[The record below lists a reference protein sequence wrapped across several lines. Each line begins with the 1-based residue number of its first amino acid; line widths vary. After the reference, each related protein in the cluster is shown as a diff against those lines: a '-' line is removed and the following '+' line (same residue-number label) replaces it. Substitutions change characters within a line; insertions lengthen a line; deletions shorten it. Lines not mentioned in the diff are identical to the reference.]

1 MLMNK
6 DINCSN
12 FIGLLACL
20 RKHYG
25 DEGVQQVING
35 LVDNEKYLIADKEN
49 PSKLITIQEH
59 HLNDSA
65 YWVSNEFSLALFA
78 NAKKVFGGS
87 NALITA
93 GEEAAIEH
101 FSRTAIFVSRICSTK
116 FVCKQAAKINA
127 RFNKTK
133 EVKLANLTDNSAT
146 FELHYRPNIQLQK
159 DICNWNLGVYKGIG
173 KMTGAIDVK
182 CEETKCL
189 TDGDKHC
196 VFNMTWRKKPFFLK
210 NLLRWILKII
220 SKDLVADY
228 EVMVKER
235 EQLID
240 SLSLSEKKY
249 RSFIEN
255 APVAMYTINTKGEFT
270 YGNKKLLELTGY
282 KKKDWL
288 DKHFQPIIY
297 PEDLELVMN
306 KVQERMAGKGTTD
319 TYEIRIFDSSGKIMW
334 IKINSTLIYETDEQ
348 GVKKL
353 VGIQSFVEDVTD
365 RKQAEESLRESE
377 RRFRT
382 LVENAAD
389 AFFLNTMDGIIV
401 DVNSRACESLGY
413 TREELLSMTLS
424 DIGIEINND
433 HPNIHSR
440 DNLIPGKPV
449 TIEGIHRRKDGTS
462 FPVEIQ
468 FATVSV
474 AGENLLLGLARDI
487 SQRRELEEQLR
498 QSHKMESIGTLA
510 GGIAHDFN
518 NILGIILGNTELAI
532 DDLPKWNPARLNLD
546 EIRIATLRAK
556 DVVRQL
562 LSFARKTKL
571 EKKPTNITPIIKE
584 SLKLLRSSISTSVE
598 IRQNIP
604 DYVDTILADPT
615 QINQVLINLCTNADH
630 AMPDGGVIAI
640 TLKNIELDEMTATK
654 YPELGSG
661 RYVNLIVSDTGLG
674 ISQEEI
680 DRIFDPYFTTKE
692 VDRGTGMG
700 LAVVHGIVKGHNGL
714 ITVESE
720 LGIGT
725 TFNIYFP
732 AVEKEIVVETETD
745 EKLPAG
751 NERVLFIDD
760 EESIVKLVRLR
771 LERLGY
777 KVEGTTSPIDALALL
792 HSQRD
797 QFDLVITD
805 LTMPKMTGDKLVEE
819 ILNIRPDIPIILC
832 SGFSKK
838 IDEKAAK
845 ALGAADYIEKPF
857 DKREFAFKVRKVLD
871 NNIRHVPKR
880 LT

>member
-1 MLMNK
+1 M
-6 DINCSN
+6 
-12 FIGLLACL
+12 

-25 DEGVQQVING
+25 DEGVQQVIHG

-59 HLNDSA
+59 HLKDSA

-78 NAKKVFGGS
+78 NAREVFGGS

-146 FELHYRPNIQLQK
+146 FELRYRPNIQLQK
-159 DICNWNLGVYKGIG
+159 DICNWNIGIYKGIG
-173 KMTGAIDVK
+173 KITGATDVK
-182 CEETKCL
+182 CEETKCIV
-189 TDGDKHC
+189 DGDEHC

-210 NLLRWILKII
+210 KFLRWILKII
-220 SKDLVADY
+220 SKDLVTEY

-319 TYEIRIFDSSGKIMW
+319 PYEIRIFDSSGKIMW
-334 IKINSTLIYETDEQ
+334 VKINSTLIYETDEQ
-348 GVKKL
+348 GVNKP

-389 AFFLNTMDGIIV
+389 AFFLNTMDGKIV

-424 DIGIEINND
+424 DIGIEIKND
-433 HPNIHSR
+433 HPNIHSG

-449 TIEGIHRRKDGTS
+449 TIEGIHKRKDGTR

-532 DDLPKWNPARLNLD
+532 DDVPEWNPARLNLD

-571 EKKPTNITPIIKE
+571 EKKPINIIPIIKE
-584 SLKLLRSSISTSVE
+584 SLKLLRSSISASVE

-604 DYVDTILADPT
+604 EYVDTILADPT

-630 AMPDGGVIAI
+630 AMPDGGVIII
-640 TLKNIELDEMTATK
+640 TLKNIELDEMSTAK
-654 YPELGSG
+654 HPELDPG
-661 RYVNLIVSDTGLG
+661 RFVNLMVSDTGLG
-674 ISQEEI
+674 ISKEEI
-680 DRIFDPYFTTKE
+680 ERIFDPYFTTKE

-700 LAVVHGIVKGHNGL
+700 LAVVHGIVQEHNGL

-720 LGIGT
+720 LGKGT
-725 TFNIYFP
+725 IFNIFFP
-732 AVEKEIVVETETD
+732 AVEKETFVETETD
-745 EKLPAG
+745 EKLPTG
-751 NERVLFIDD
+751 NERILFIDD
-760 EESIVKLVRLR
+760 EESIAKLMRLR
-771 LERLGY
+771 LVRLGY
-777 KVEGTTSPIDALALL
+777 KVEATTSPIEALALF
-792 HSQRD
+792 HSQPD
-797 QFDLVITD
+797 KFDLVITD
-805 LTMPKMTGDKLVEE
+805 LTMPKMTGDKLVKK
-819 ILNIRPDIPIILC
+819 ILNIRPGIPIILC
-832 SGFSKK
+832 TGFSEK
-838 IDEKAAK
+838 IDEKTAETI
-845 ALGAADYIEKPF
+845 GAAGYIEKPL
-857 DKREFAFKVRKVLD
+857 DKRKLAFKVREVLD
-871 NNIRHVPKR
+871 RKWNTISTTND
-880 LT
+880 

>member
-1 MLMNK
+1 MPMLMNK

-12 FIGLLACL
+12 FIGLLAFL

-35 LVDNEKYLIADKEN
+35 LVDNEKYLIADKKN
-49 PSKLITIQEH
+49 PSKLIKIQEH
-59 HLNDSA
+59 HLKDSA
-65 YWVSNEFSLALFA
+65 YWVSNEFSLALFS

-87 NALITA
+87 NALIKA

-101 FSRTAIFVSRICSTK
+101 FSKTAVFVSRICSPK
-116 FVCKQAAKINA
+116 FVCKQASKINA
-127 RFNKTK
+127 RFNRTK
-133 EVKLANLTDNSAT
+133 EVKLVNLTDNSAT

-159 DICNWNLGVYKGIG
+159 DICNWNLGIYTGIA
-173 KMTGAIDVK
+173 KMTGTIDVK

-189 TDGDKHC
+189 VNGDEHC
-196 VFNMTWRKKPFFLK
+196 VFHMTWRKKPFFLK
-210 NLLRWILKII
+210 RLLRWILKII

-228 EVMVKER
+228 EVMVNER

-297 PEDLELVMN
+297 PDDLELVMN
-306 KVQERMAGKGTTD
+306 KVQERIAGKGTTD
-319 TYEIRIFDSSGKIMW
+319 PYEIRIFDSSGKIMW

-348 GVKKL
+348 GVNKPA
-353 VGIQSFVEDVTD
+353 GIQSFVEDVTD

-389 AFFLNTMDGIIV
+389 AFFLNTMDGKIL

-424 DIGIEINND
+424 DVGIEIKND
-433 HPNIHSR
+433 HNKKYSGN
-440 DNLIPGKPV
+440 NLIPGKPV
-449 TIEGIHRRKDGTS
+449 TIEGIHKRKDGTR

-468 FATVSV
+468 FARVSV

-532 DDLPKWNPARLNLD
+532 DDVPEWNPARLNLD

-571 EKKPTNITPIIKE
+571 EKRPINIIPIIKE
-584 SLKLLRSSISTSVE
+584 SLKLLRSSISTTVE
-598 IRQNIP
+598 IHQNIP
-604 DYVDTILADPT
+604 EYVDTILADPT

-630 AMPDGGVIAI
+630 AMPDGGVIVI
-640 TLKNIELDEMTATK
+640 TLKNIELDEMTAAK
-654 YPELGSG
+654 HPELGPG
-661 RYVNLIVSDTGLG
+661 RYVNLMVSDTGLG
-674 ISQEEI
+674 ISQEEM

-714 ITVESE
+714 IAVESE
-720 LGIGT
+720 LGKGT
-725 TFNIYFP
+725 TFSIYFP
-732 AVEKEIVVETETD
+732 VVEKETVVETETY

-760 EESIVKLVRLR
+760 EVSIVKLTRLR

-777 KVEGTTSPIDALALL
+777 KVNATTSPIEALELFN
-792 HSQRD
+792 SQPD

-805 LTMPKMTGDKLVEE
+805 LTMPKMTGDKLAEE

-832 SGFSKK
+832 TGFSEK

-845 ALGAADYIEKPF
+845 AIGAADYIDKPL
-857 DKREFAFKVRKVLD
+857 DKRDFAFKVRKVLD
-871 NNIRHVPKR
+871 RK
-880 LT
+880 

>member
-6 DINCSN
+6 DINCCN
-12 FIGLLACL
+12 FIGLLTYL
-20 RKHYG
+20 QKHYG
-25 DEGVQQVING
+25 NEGVQQVIHG

-59 HLNDSA
+59 HLKDSA

-78 NAKKVFGGS
+78 NARKVFGGS
-87 NALITA
+87 DALIKV
-93 GEEAAIEH
+93 GEQAAIEY
-101 FSRTAIFVSRICSTK
+101 FSKTAIFVSRICSTK
-116 FVCKQAAKINA
+116 FICKQAAKINA

-146 FELHYRPNIQLQK
+146 FELHYRPNIQLHK
-159 DICNWNLGVYKGIG
+159 DICNWNLGIYKGLGII
-173 KMTGAIDVK
+173 TGATDVK

-189 TDGDKHC
+189 VDGDEHC

-210 NLLRWILKII
+210 NLLRWLLKII
-220 SKDLVADY
+220 SKDFVADY
-228 EVMVKER
+228 EVMAKER

-288 DKHFQPIIY
+288 DKHFQPMIY

-319 TYEIRIFDSSGKIMW
+319 PYEIRIFHSSGKIMW

-348 GVKKL
+348 GVNKP

-365 RKQAEESLRESE
+365 RKLAEESLRESE
-377 RRFRT
+377 KRFRT

-389 AFFLNTMDGIIV
+389 AFFLNTMDGKII

-413 TREELLSMTLS
+413 TREQLLSMTLS
-424 DIGIEINND
+424 DIGIEIKND
-433 HPNIHSR
+433 HHNIHSGGK
-440 DNLIPGKPV
+440 LISGKPV
-449 TIEGIHRRKDGTS
+449 TIEGTHRRKDGTI

-468 FATVSV
+468 FAPVSV
-474 AGENLLLGLARDI
+474 AGGNFLLGLARDI

-532 DDLPKWNPARLNLD
+532 DDVPEWNPTRLNLD

-571 EKKPTNITPIIKE
+571 EKKPINIIPIIEE

-604 DYVDTILADPT
+604 ECVDTILADPT

-630 AMPDGGVIAI
+630 AMPDGGILEI
-640 TLKNIELDEMTATK
+640 SLKNIELDEDRAAQ
-654 YPELGSG
+654 YPDLKPG
-661 RYVNLIVSDTGLG
+661 RYVSLMVSDTGLG
-674 ISQEEI
+674 ISQEKM

-692 VDRGTGMG
+692 VDKGTGMG

-714 ITVESE
+714 IAVESE
-720 LGIGT
+720 LGKGA
-725 TFNIYFP
+725 TFSIYFP
-732 AVEKEIVVETETD
+732 VVEKKTVVETETD

-760 EESIVKLVRLR
+760 EESIVKLTRLR

-777 KVEGTTSPIDALALL
+777 KVEATTSPIEALALFN
-792 HSQRD
+792 SRPD
-797 QFDLVITD
+797 KFDLVITD
-805 LTMPKMTGDKLVEE
+805 LTMPKMTGDKLAEE
-819 ILNIRPDIPIILC
+819 ILNIRPRIPIIIC
-832 SGFSKK
+832 TGFSDK
-838 IDEKAAK
+838 IDEKSAK
-845 ALGAADYIEKPF
+845 SMGAADYIDKPL
-857 DKREFAFKVRKVLD
+857 DKRDFALKVRKALD
-871 NNIRHVPKR
+871 RK
-880 LT
+880 

>member
-1 MLMNK
+1 M
-6 DINCSN
+6 
-12 FIGLLACL
+12 GLFAYL

-25 DEGVQQVING
+25 DEGVQQVIHG

-59 HLNDSA
+59 HLKDSA

-78 NAKKVFGGS
+78 NAREVFGGS

-159 DICNWNLGVYKGIG
+159 DICNWNIGIYKGIG
-173 KMTGAIDVK
+173 KITGATDVK
-182 CEETKCL
+182 CEETKCIV
-189 TDGDKHC
+189 DGDEHC

-210 NLLRWILKII
+210 KFLRWILKII
-220 SKDLVADY
+220 SKDLVTEY

-319 TYEIRIFDSSGKIMW
+319 PYEIRIFDSSGKIMW
-334 IKINSTLIYETDEQ
+334 VKINSTLIYETDEQ
-348 GVKKL
+348 GVNKP

-389 AFFLNTMDGIIV
+389 AFFLNTMDGKIV

-424 DIGIEINND
+424 DIGIEIKND
-433 HPNIHSR
+433 HPNIHSG
-440 DNLIPGKPV
+440 DNHIPGKPV
-449 TIEGIHRRKDGTS
+449 TIEGIHKRKDGTR

-532 DDLPKWNPARLNLD
+532 DDVPEWNPARLNLD

-571 EKKPTNITPIIKE
+571 EKKPINIIPIIKE
-584 SLKLLRSSISTSVE
+584 SLKLLRSSISTNIE

-604 DYVDTILADPT
+604 EYVDTILADPT

-630 AMPDGGVIAI
+630 AMPDGGVIII
-640 TLKNIELDEMTATK
+640 TLKNIELDEMSTAK
-654 YPELGSG
+654 HPELDPG
-661 RYVNLIVSDTGLG
+661 RFVNLMVSDTGLG
-674 ISQEEI
+674 ISKEEI
-680 DRIFDPYFTTKE
+680 ERIFDPYFTTKE

-700 LAVVHGIVKGHNGL
+700 LAVVHGIVQEHNGL

-720 LGIGT
+720 LGKGT
-725 TFNIYFP
+725 IFNIFFP
-732 AVEKEIVVETETD
+732 AVEKETFVETETD
-745 EKLPAG
+745 EKLPTG
-751 NERVLFIDD
+751 NERILFIDD
-760 EESIVKLVRLR
+760 EESIAKLMRLR
-771 LERLGY
+771 LVRLGY
-777 KVEGTTSPIDALALL
+777 KVEATTSPIEALALF
-792 HSQRD
+792 HSQPD
-797 QFDLVITD
+797 KFDLVITD
-805 LTMPKMTGDKLVEE
+805 LTMPKMTGDKLVKK
-819 ILNIRPDIPIILC
+819 ILNIRPGIPIILC
-832 SGFSKK
+832 TGFSEK
-838 IDEKAAK
+838 IDEKTAEAI
-845 ALGAADYIEKPF
+845 GAAGYIEKPL
-857 DKREFAFKVRKVLD
+857 DKRKLAFKVREVLD
-871 NNIRHVPKR
+871 RKWNTISTTND
-880 LT
+880 

>member
-6 DINCSN
+6 DINCCN
-12 FIGLLACL
+12 FIGLLTYL
-20 RKHYG
+20 QKHYG
-25 DEGVQQVING
+25 NEGVQQVIHG

-59 HLNDSA
+59 HLKDSA

-78 NAKKVFGGS
+78 NARKVFGGS
-87 NALITA
+87 DALIKV
-93 GEEAAIEH
+93 GEQAAIEY
-101 FSRTAIFVSRICSTK
+101 FSKTAIFVSRICSTK
-116 FVCKQAAKINA
+116 FICKQAAKINA

-146 FELHYRPNIQLQK
+146 FELHYRPNIQLHK
-159 DICNWNLGVYKGIG
+159 DICNWNLGIYKGLGII
-173 KMTGAIDVK
+173 TGATDVK

-189 TDGDKHC
+189 VDGDEHC

-210 NLLRWILKII
+210 NLLRWLLKII

-228 EVMVKER
+228 EVMAKER

-288 DKHFQPIIY
+288 DKHFQPMIY

-319 TYEIRIFDSSGKIMW
+319 PYEIRIFHSSGKIMW

-348 GVKKL
+348 GVNKP

-365 RKQAEESLRESE
+365 RKLAEESLRESE
-377 RRFRT
+377 KRFRT

-389 AFFLNTMDGIIV
+389 AFFLNTMDGKII

-413 TREELLSMTLS
+413 TREQLLSMTLS
-424 DIGIEINND
+424 DIGIEIKND
-433 HPNIHSR
+433 HHNIHSGGK
-440 DNLIPGKPV
+440 LISGKPV
-449 TIEGIHRRKDGTS
+449 TIEGTHRRKDGTI

-468 FATVSV
+468 FAPVSV
-474 AGENLLLGLARDI
+474 AGGNFLLGLARDI

-532 DDLPKWNPARLNLD
+532 DDVPEWNPTRLNLD

-571 EKKPTNITPIIKE
+571 EKKPINIIPIIEE

-604 DYVDTILADPT
+604 ECVDTILADPT

-630 AMPDGGVIAI
+630 AMPDGGILEI
-640 TLKNIELDEMTATK
+640 SLKNIELDEDRAAQ
-654 YPELGSG
+654 YPDLKPG
-661 RYVNLIVSDTGLG
+661 RYVSLMVSDTGLG
-674 ISQEEI
+674 ISQEKM

-692 VDRGTGMG
+692 VDKGTGMG

-714 ITVESE
+714 IAVESE
-720 LGIGT
+720 LGKGA
-725 TFNIYFP
+725 TFSIYFP
-732 AVEKEIVVETETD
+732 VVEKRTVVETETD

-760 EESIVKLVRLR
+760 EESIVKLTRLR

-777 KVEGTTSPIDALALL
+777 KVEATTSPIEALALFN
-792 HSQRD
+792 SRPD
-797 QFDLVITD
+797 KFDLVITD
-805 LTMPKMTGDKLVEE
+805 LTMPKMTGDKLAEE
-819 ILNIRPDIPIILC
+819 ILNIRPRIPIIIC
-832 SGFSKK
+832 TGFSEK
-838 IDEKAAK
+838 IDEKSAK
-845 ALGAADYIEKPF
+845 SMGAADYIDKPL
-857 DKREFAFKVRKVLD
+857 DKRDFALKVRKALD
-871 NNIRHVPKR
+871 RK
-880 LT
+880 